1 MAAYRNTDII
11 IRTFKVPLR
20 QTVKTQANYD
30 WIDAYQTGLENEV
43 NACLRNDELMRQAMM
58 LDIKRKGK
66 FETEFNK
73 LANQRYKDADYA
85 LSGGNQAKSFKF
97 VEGNIRQVLLSQD
110 ERRQI
115 ADILAEYDYDIS
127 AKEKL
132 DKIYDRLHD
141 ADLYPSLFEIKNISA
156 AKGAVSLPQSK
167 SCVIDWAV
175 QDNQPIKTSYDNGY
189 LSFTCDYR
197 GKWIE
202 HKVLVPNNLK
212 NPTGAF
218 SKPCIHRDDDGVL
231 WISIPYDAYVDT
243 EYIDNLNDVYKCLGI
258 DLGIIKPFAG
268 SIIDSDNNW
277 MTGLAP
283 SKELE
288 NLCKKFERVDV
299 DVRKTAEKYHKYED
313 LAYRESDDEFIWRMY
328 DLGKQLEAKRDKRSA
343 LRSHIEWV
351 FARDIVNHAVEN
363 KCGMITFEDFR
374 PLNGITGWW
383 DVSTIVKHVVMNAEL
398 HGIQVWLVNIR
409 NTSHT
414 NPFTGE
420 YVVPDESTRLIEVA
434 PNVLMDRDDVASLE
448 VAWRPEVKRRDRSE
462 QRKKPKSR
470 RRSKRRKRPSLGQR
484 RCGVKRRPCSKSR
497 TRLHKESLVSWRLRR
512 LGAYHASHRVSA
524 GEVFFPNF
532 CWSASSV
539 SVVMSAGVKR
549 LDCVSGVEAA
559 PFRAVGNRHGN
570 TSLSSYTAIQNQLIA
585 SITD

>member
-1 MAAYRNTDII
+1 M
-11 IRTFKVPLR
+11 PLR
-20 QTVKTQANYD
+20 QTVKTQADYD

-58 LDIKRKGK
+58 LDIKSKGK

-97 VEGNIRQVLLSQD
+97 IEGNIRQVLLSQD

-156 AKGAVSLPQSK
+156 AKGAVSLPQLK

-175 QDNQPIKTSYDNGY
+175 QDNQPIKTSYDDGY

-197 GKWIE
+197 GNWIE

-218 SKPCIHRDDDGVL
+218 SKPCIYRDDDDVL
-231 WISIPYDAYVDT
+231 WMSIPYDAYVDT

-258 DLGIIKPFAG
+258 DLGVIKPFAG

-462 QRKKPKSR
+462 KRKKPKSR
-470 RRSKRRKRPSLGQR
+470 RRAKNRKRPSLGQR
-484 RCGVKRRPCSKSR
+484 NGGVKRRPRSKSR

-512 LGAYHASHRVSA
+512 LGAYHTSHQVSA
-524 GEVFFPNF
+524 GEMSKSDF
-532 CWSASSV
+532 CWFASSV

-549 LDCVSGVEAA
+549 LDYVSSVEAA
-559 PFRAVGNRHGN
+559 PFRAVGNRHGD
-570 TSLSSYTAIQNQLIA
+570 TSLSSYTAIPNQLIA